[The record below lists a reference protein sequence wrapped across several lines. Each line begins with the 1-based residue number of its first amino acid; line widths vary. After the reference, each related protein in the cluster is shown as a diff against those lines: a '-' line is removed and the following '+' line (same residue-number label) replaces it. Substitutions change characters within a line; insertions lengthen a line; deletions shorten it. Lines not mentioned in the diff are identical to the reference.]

1 MSNTPMPSY
10 NPDWSQQGGAPAP
23 VPVKPKQVGWA
34 FQLILAA
41 AVLQIIG
48 AIFGV
53 VNATSDKFRANAAET
68 IAKQNVQS
76 NGQDLVQAAVT
87 TTIVLIVVVA
97 VVAVVLYVIIGLF
110 INKGAGWARI
120 TGLVLA
126 VISLSQL
133 VGLAMPAGIFTILQV
148 LAGIAAIVLCFIK
161 PGSQYFTDRKNFK
174 LANKGR

>member
-1 MSNTPMPSY
+1 MSNMPMPSY
-10 NPDWSQQGGAPAP
+10 NPGWSQQPGVPA
-23 VPVKPKQVGWA
+23 PVKPKQVGWA

-41 AVLQIIG
+41 AVLQVIA

-53 VNATSDKFRANAAET
+53 IYASSDKFRSTAAET
-68 IAKQNVQS
+68 FAKQNVQS
-76 NGQDLVQAAVT
+76 NGQDLVQISVMTAIAI
-87 TTIVLIVVVA
+87 TIVVA
-97 VVAVVLYVIIGLF
+97 VVAVILYVLIGLF

-133 VGLAMPAGIFTILQV
+133 ANLSMPAGIFTILQV

-161 PGSQYFTDRKNFK
+161 PGSQFFTDRKNFK
-174 LANKGR
+174 LANRVH